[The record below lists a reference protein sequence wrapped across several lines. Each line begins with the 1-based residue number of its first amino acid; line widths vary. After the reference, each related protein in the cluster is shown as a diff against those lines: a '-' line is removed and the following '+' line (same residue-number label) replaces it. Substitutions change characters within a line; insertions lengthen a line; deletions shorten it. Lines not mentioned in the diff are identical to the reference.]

1 MKPTRRPKKVG
12 LRTAPAA
19 SGTPGRASKTR
30 VFHPGGE
37 LGAEPRRD
45 DRGDPA
51 APERGRPAQPN
62 SRGSPPRGSVPHRR
76 KQGVSHRR
84 SAPSRGSGAGKG
96 ESRGGAAGGGL

>member
-1 MKPTRRPKKVG
+1 MQ
-12 LRTAPAA
+12 TALAA
-19 SGTPGRASKTR
+19 SGTARRSSKTR

-45 DRGDPA
+45 DHGDPA

-76 KQGVSHRR
+76 RQGVSHRR
-84 SAPSRGSGAGKG
+84 SAPPRGSGEGKVD
-96 ESRGGAAGGGL
+96 SRGGEDGGDRKSVV